1 MQVIRRNVRRSVPS
15 IPGARPNALSSRS
28 FNVLPRTFFFP
39 VMLAKCLPGKVTDT
53 SVVQQS
59 AKVIYDR
66 APRIR

>member
-39 VMLAKCLPGKVTDT
+39 VGILAKCLPGKFTDT
-53 SVVQQS
+53 SVVQQMP
-59 AKVIYDR
+59 K
-66 APRIR
+66 